1 MTKKTFR
8 ILGLLEA
15 LSIIA
20 LFGIAMPMKYWFT
33 FPEATRIPGLVHGI
47 LFLGYIG
54 LATQLAAREQWS
66 KKQLYHAYLAGVAPL
81 GTLVFDWKYLHGKER

>member
-1 MTKKTFR
+1 MTRKTFR

-20 LFGIAMPMKYWFT
+20 LFGIAMPMKYWYAV
-33 FPEATRIPGLVHGI
+33 PHATQIPGLIHGM

-54 LATQLAAREQWS
+54 LATQLAAQEQWS
-66 KKQLYHAYLAGVAPL
+66 RKQLSHAYLAGIAPL
-81 GTLVFDWKYLHGKER
+81 GTLLFDWKYLREKER